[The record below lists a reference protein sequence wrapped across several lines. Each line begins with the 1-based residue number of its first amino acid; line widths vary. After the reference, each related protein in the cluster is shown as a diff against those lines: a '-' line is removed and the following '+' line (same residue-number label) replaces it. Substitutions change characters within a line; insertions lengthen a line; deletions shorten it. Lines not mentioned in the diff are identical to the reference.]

1 MMSVSYRAT
10 RFASLAANHVRTLY
24 RLGEPTLVRASWADR
39 SDTSART
46 LERGFLP
53 ESGVSVV
60 FTPAL
65 VEVRVNQYT
74 SAGLA
79 KGCQPQIFVGR

>member
-1 MMSVSYRAT
+1 VLT
-10 RFASLAANHVRTLY
+10 ANHMRRLY
-24 RLGEPTLVRASWADR
+24 RLEWPALVLATQGVRLEGLEHTLKAFSCGE
-39 SDTSART
+39 
-46 LERGFLP
+46 
-53 ESGVSVV
+53 GVSAV

>member
-1 MMSVSYRAT
+1 
-10 RFASLAANHVRTLY
+10 
-24 RLGEPTLVRASWADR
+24 
-39 SDTSART
+39 
-46 LERGFLP
+46 
-53 ESGVSVV
+53 VSVV

>member
-1 MMSVSYRAT
+1 VARAS
-10 RFASLAANHVRTLY
+10 AGDKVGSAGKSVRTPG
-24 RLGEPTLVRASWADR
+24 RCFFAKE
-39 SDTSART
+39 
-46 LERGFLP
+46 
-53 ESGVSVV
+53 GVSAV

-79 KGCQPQIFVGR
+79 KGCQPQIFLGQ

>member
-1 MMSVSYRAT
+1 MGDSAGKS
-10 RFASLAANHVRTLY
+10 VRTPG
-24 RLGEPTLVRASWADR
+24 RRFLVK
-39 SDTSART
+39 
-46 LERGFLP
+46 E
-53 ESGVSVV
+53 GVSVV

-79 KGCQPQIFVGR
+79 KGCQPQISVGR